1 MPSLFKIA
9 ILATCAAGGIGV
21 AVALGLNPAPAKESA
36 EPPAVSAAAPAASA
50 PSIAASSPSVP
61 STAAPV
67 MESAQE
73 PQTPRAEQSSQ
84 VLAAALDQVKH
95 VVEQQGNSFEQAL
108 SAMTERLTPP
118 PPTATHLAAVLQ
130 EPAPEALPPVREPL
144 PAVSGDRIS
153 RGEGDHSISL
163 NVQNSDIRA
172 VLETL
177 SEQGEL
183 NILASASV
191 QGNVTASLRNVDIG
205 TALSAILKSTGFVAR
220 REGDIIY
227 VGKPADMASMD
238 QTVDRILTRVYRP
251 NYITAAEI
259 QKLFTPLL
267 SKDVGSITVSSPAE
281 VDIQADQ
288 VKTGGDNFAG
298 EEVVVV
304 RDYETVL
311 AELDQLFA
319 NVDIRPKQV
328 AIEAMILSVSLSDE
342 FKFGVNFEALRDQSN
357 VRLISGT
364 PGASLATLT
373 STEGGLKFG
382 FLDSSLGLFVNAL
395 ETVGDTNVIASPRL
409 TCLNKQRAEIQIG
422 EELGYVNTTVTET
435 SSTQSISFLD
445 TGTLLR
451 IRPYITSDGIVRL
464 EVHPELSTGSVDEK
478 AGMAI
483 PNKSVTQVTTNVMCP
498 DGCTVVI
505 GGLIREDLQTNTS
518 QIPLLGNL
526 PWLGPAFR
534 QKIEK
539 VNRNEVIVLITPRIV
554 SEPSMHEEAI
564 QYGNEFA
571 QRQNVYFDKMSPIGK
586 RNYANHYLRLA
597 RAAYAA
603 GDYRTALTQVNMAIH
618 FDPENRD
625 SINLR
630 NEIVAAGGFEE
641 ESIHQYLHQGLR
653 PLGRTRPDYSK
664 QGYPWK
670 EFEGFSPEV
679 HVEGIHNPGS
689 PGPSQNLER
698 PQPLVAELPLPGQQ
712 PGTLPQNRRA
722 APVPPVPAPPVTA
735 PPVPVPPLPMLPQ
748 VPVNP

>member
-1 MPSLFKIA
+1 MPSLFKLA
-9 ILATCAAGGIGV
+9 ILAICGAGGIGA
-21 AVALGLNPAPAKESA
+21 AVTLGLKPAPAKNA
-36 EPPAVSAAAPAASA
+36 ATPPAAARAESPAA
-50 PSIAASSPSVP
+50 V
-61 STAAPV
+61 
-67 MESAQE
+67 E
-73 PQTPRAEQSSQ
+73 PARAIDP
-84 VLAAALDQVKH
+84 LPADPTGPILTAALDQIRQ
-95 VVEQQGNSFEQAL
+95 VVEVQGSSFEQAI
-108 SAMTERLTPP
+108 SAMAARLAPP
-118 PPTATHLAAVLQ
+118 PAAAETLLTAAVQ
-130 EPAPEALPPVREPL
+130 VPAPEALPPARESL
-144 PAVSGDRIS
+144 PAGEADRIS
-153 RGEGDHSISL
+153 RGEGDYSISL

-177 SEQGEL
+177 GEQGEL
-183 NILASASV
+183 NILASSSV
-191 QGNVTASLRNVDIG
+191 QGNVTATLRNVDIE
-205 TALSAILKSTGFVAR
+205 TALAAILKSTGFVAR

-227 VGKPADMASMD
+227 VGKPADLALMD
-238 QTVDRILTRVYRP
+238 QTVDRIVTRVYRP

-267 SKDVGSITVSSPAE
+267 SKEVGSITISSPSE
-281 VDIQADQ
+281 VDIPADQ
-288 VKTGGDNFAG
+288 TKTGGNNFAG

-311 AELDQLFA
+311 TELDQLFA
-319 NVDIRPKQV
+319 NVDVRPKQV

-342 FKFGVNFEALRDQSN
+342 FKFGVNFAALRDQSN

-364 PGASLATLT
+364 PAASLASIAT
-373 STEGGLKFG
+373 TEGGLKFG
-382 FLDSSLGLFVNAL
+382 FLDSSLALFVNAL

-451 IRPYITSDGIVRL
+451 IRPYITGDGIVRL
-464 EVHPELSTGSVDEK
+464 EVHPELSTGSVEEK
-478 AGMAI
+478 AGTAI
-483 PNKSVTQVTTNVMCP
+483 PNKAVTQVTTNVMCP

-518 QIPLLGNL
+518 QIPVLGNL

-534 QKIEK
+534 QKTERTK
-539 VNRNEVIVLITPRIV
+539 RNEVIVLITPRIV
-554 SEPSMHEEAI
+554 SEPTMHEEGI
-564 QYGNEFA
+564 KYGNEFA

-603 GDYRTALTQVNMAIH
+603 GDYRAALAQVNMAIH
-618 FDPENRD
+618 FDPESRD
-625 SINLR
+625 AINLR
-630 NEIVAAGGFEE
+630 NEIVAAGGFED
-641 ESIHQYLHQGLR
+641 ESIHQYLNQGVR

-670 EFEGFSPEV
+670 EFEGFNPEV
-679 HVEGIHNPGS
+679 HVEGMHDPGV

-698 PQPLVAELPLPGQQ
+698 PPPMSPPWPGR
-712 PGTLPQNRRA
+712 P
-722 APVPPVPAPPVTA
+722 
-735 PPVPVPPLPMLPQ
+735 
-748 VPVNP
+748 

>member
-1 MPSLFKIA
+1 MPSIFKFA
-9 ILATCAAGGIGV
+9 ILATCAAGGIG
-21 AVALGLNPAPAKESA
+21 AAMALGLGPAPAKEA
-36 EPPAVSAAAPAASA
+36 EPPQAAVPADSSAPAEPARA
-50 PSIAASSPSVP
+50 LEPPPADP
-61 STAAPV
+61 TGPV
-67 MESAQE
+67 L
-73 PQTPRAEQSSQ
+73 T
-84 VLAAALDQVKH
+84 AALDQIRQ
-95 VVEQQGNSFEQAL
+95 VVEVQGSSFEQAL
-108 SAMTERLTPP
+108 SAMAERLASPP
-118 PPTATHLAAVLQ
+118 AAADTRLASAQEDPPA
-130 EPAPEALPPVREPL
+130 EALPPARESL
-144 PAVSGDRIS
+144 PVGEGDRIS
-153 RGEGDHSISL
+153 RGTGEHSISL

-183 NILASASV
+183 NILASSSV
-191 QGNVTASLRNVDIG
+191 QGNVTASLRNVDIE
-205 TALSAILKSTGFVAR
+205 TALAAILKSTGFVAR
-220 REGDIIY
+220 REGQIIY
-227 VGKPADMASMD
+227 VGKPADLALMD
-238 QTVDRILTRVYRP
+238 QTVDRIVTRVYRP

-281 VDIQADQ
+281 VDIPADQ
-288 VKTGGDNFAG
+288 TKTGGDSFSG

-319 NVDIRPKQV
+319 NVDVCPKQV

-357 VRLISGT
+357 VRLVSGT
-364 PGASLATLT
+364 PGASLASLST
-373 STEGGLKFG
+373 TEGGLKFG
-382 FLDSSLGLFVNAL
+382 FLDSSLALFVNAL

-451 IRPYITSDGIVRL
+451 IRPFITSDGNVRL

-478 AGMAI
+478 AGTAI
-483 PNKSVTQVTTNVMCP
+483 PNKAVTQVTTNVMCP
-498 DGCTVVI
+498 DGCTVII

-526 PWLGPAFR
+526 PGIGPAFR
-534 QKIEK
+534 QKTEK
-539 VNRNEVIVLITPRIV
+539 VKRNEVIVLITPRIV
-554 SEPSMHEEAI
+554 SNATLHEEGVK
-564 QYGNEFA
+564 YGNEFT

-603 GDYRTALTQVNMAIH
+603 GDYRAALTQVNMAIH
-618 FDPENRD
+618 FDPESRD
-625 SINLR
+625 AINLR
-630 NEIVAAGGFEE
+630 NEIVAAGGFED
-641 ESIHQYLHQGLR
+641 ESIHQYLNQGVR

-679 HVEGIHNPGS
+679 HVEGMHDPGS

-698 PQPLVAELPLPGQQ
+698 LLPQAAALQPAEFEPLPPRVPIGNGE
-712 PGTLPQNRRA
+712 PRPV
-722 APVPPVPAPPVTA
+722 PVPPTPE
-735 PPVPVPPLPMLPQ
+735 PPLPMLP
-748 VPVNP
+748 PLPARP

>member
-9 ILATCAAGGIGV
+9 ILATCAAGGIGA
-21 AVALGLNPAPAKESA
+21 AVALGLNPAPAKETA
-36 EPPAVSAAAPAASA
+36 ETQPAASA
-50 PSIAASSPSVP
+50 AA
-61 STAAPV
+61 STAAPSSAAASTGAPSSAAPV
-67 MESAQE
+67 AESAGE
-73 PQTPRAEQSSQ
+73 ALPPRAEPSSQ
-84 VLAAALDQVKH
+84 VLAAALDQVKQ

-108 SAMTERLTPP
+108 SAMAERLTASPAPP
-118 PPTATHLAAVLQ
+118 PAQYTAAALQ
-130 EPAPEALPPVREPL
+130 EPASEEALPPVRESL
-144 PAVSGDRIS
+144 PAVSADRIS
-153 RGEGDHSISL
+153 RDEGDHSISL

-227 VGKPADMASMD
+227 VGKPADLALMD

-288 VKTGGDNFAG
+288 TKTGGDNFAG

-319 NVDIRPKQV
+319 NVDVRPKQV

-364 PGASLATLT
+364 PGASLASLT

-409 TCLNKQRAEIQIG
+409 ICLNKQRAEIQIG

-498 DGCTVVI
+498 DGCTVII

-518 QIPLLGNL
+518 QVPLLGNL

-539 VNRNEVIVLITPRIV
+539 VKRNEVIVLITPRIV
-554 SEPSMHEEAI
+554 SEPAMHEEAI

-603 GDYRTALTQVNMAIH
+603 GDYRSALTQVNMAIH

-630 NEIVAAGGFEE
+630 NEIVAAGGFED
-641 ESIHQYLHQGLR
+641 ESIHQYLNQGVR

-689 PGPSQNLER
+689 PGPSQNLDR
-698 PQPLVAELPLPGQQ
+698 PPPPVVDFPLSGPLP
-712 PGTLPQNRRA
+712 PHASA
-722 APVPPVPAPPVTA
+722 APAVPARPIPA
-735 PPVPVPPLPMLPQ
+735 PPLPMLPP
-748 VPVNP
+748 VPVDP